1 MSQWIVSS
9 RISLCENQLSHQEE
23 VKKSINTVKK
33 FSGSSNK
40 AYSVYDFYCVLNA
53 NKIISA
59 NYFLFGSFSWLK
71 NPGAN
76 NNTKQCKY

>member
-40 AYSVYDFYCVLNA
+40 AYSV
-53 NKIISA
+53 
-59 NYFLFGSFSWLK
+59 WLLLRFK
-71 NPGAN
+71 
-76 NNTKQCKY
+76 CK